1 MNYSKQYIN
10 EIAQKSGFLANNTEK
25 VIRLLDVLKFIDEE
39 LNRISHQLILKG
51 GTAINLIY
59 TNLTRLSVDIDLDY
73 VGSLEKE
80 QTLKDRERILESL
93 DNYMLKEGYSV
104 SSKSRGSAI
113 LVSRTYAY
121 INAYGNRD
129 NIKVEINFIDR
140 IHILPIVN
148 RKINYFDK
156 EVMIKAPLEEELFA
170 MKICAL
176 IDRSKPRDLYD
187 TFRLKNDFL
196 NLEKDKLR
204 KLTVFYLSLDGIF
217 ELNENSFKG
226 IEAVSQDSIKK
237 ELLPVLKKNEKF
249 NLEAIKQEVINFL
262 QDLLVLTSDETKY
275 LEEFSKG
282 TFNPSLLFDGFS
294 AERAAKHPMAKW
306 RINNIG
312 KK

>member
-25 VIRLLDVLKFIDEE
+25 VIRLLDVLKFINEE